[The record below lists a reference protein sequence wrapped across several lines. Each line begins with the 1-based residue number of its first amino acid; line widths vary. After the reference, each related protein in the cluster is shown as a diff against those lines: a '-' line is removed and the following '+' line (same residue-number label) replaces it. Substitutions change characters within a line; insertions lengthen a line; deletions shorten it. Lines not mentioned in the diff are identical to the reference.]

1 MTVVSQARQSVAVLF
16 LVSAALSAAL
26 LQHASLRPHHIRIC
40 NFFFFVCGCV
50 PLSCKAVL
58 LLLQRFF
65 QHPSTLKQTN

>member
-40 NFFFFVCGCV
+40 NFFFFVCV